1 MSVRRGAGIP
11 ACRNRRSVGVR
22 TLSAGKNA
30 CPTLLAVALALS
42 MTAPARCQDETV
54 SLLLLGNKTPMLVR
68 VEVSLNGKTIQS
80 TWTAYL
86 KKVFDR
92 WDTNGDG
99 VLDPHELGRLPK
111 AGQWAE
117 FIRQPVAIGDQR
129 LTPADL
135 GKAADAS
142 IRFED
147 LLAYYAEE
155 MGVEVVPGQ
164 GNSATNDALNQ
175 ALWSRLDRDKDGKLS
190 RAELENAL
198 AALRSLDFDDGEVV
212 TPQALAPQLN
222 PFVPMAMPSKPDTK
236 APTHYTVLKA
246 GAKQRIEVAHQLLT
260 RYDKDGDR
268 NLTPREVK
276 LPGDLFARLD
286 KNRNG
291 KLDAAELMAF
301 AMLAP
306 TVVWRV
312 DLSGNAPG
320 RGTVEWLGKTASS
333 LIHVTG
339 TNIHFESLPSA
350 FTIND
355 GQELTRNLFFLF
367 NQPAIM
373 QRGYLV
379 PDDLDGAGPS
389 VYKGMFPI
397 FDANRDGKVTRQ
409 ELLDFAQFLQE
420 GLRTRVTLQ
429 VADESPSLF
438 QALDGDGDGRLSFY
452 ELATAWSRLQ
462 SLDEN
467 GDGAISRD
475 ELVQNLRLSIS
486 RGQPGQSGR
495 ALVAANRY
503 GMQPALPEPKKGP
516 VWFRKMDANG
526 DGVVS
531 RREFL
536 GPRELFDRIDT
547 DGNGFIDL
555 AEAEAYE
562 AAARSKR

>member
-1 MSVRRGAGIP
+1 
-11 ACRNRRSVGVR
+11 
-22 TLSAGKNA
+22 
-30 CPTLLAVALALS
+30 
-42 MTAPARCQDETV
+42 
-54 SLLLLGNKTPMLVR
+54 
-68 VEVSLNGKTIQS
+68 
-80 TWTAYL
+80 
-86 KKVFDR
+86 
-92 WDTNGDG
+92 
-99 VLDPHELGRLPK
+99 
-111 AGQWAE
+111 
-117 FIRQPVAIGDQR
+117 
-129 LTPADL
+129 
-135 GKAADAS
+135 
-142 IRFED
+142 
-147 LLAYYAEE
+147 

-164 GNSATNDALNQ
+164 GNSATNEALNE

-190 RAELENAL
+190 HAELENAL

-212 TPQALAPQLN
+212 TQQALAPQLS
-222 PFVPMAMPSKPDTK
+222 PFVPMMAMPSKPETK
-236 APTHYTVLKA
+236 TPTHYAVLKA
-246 GAKQRIEVAHQLLT
+246 GKHRIEVAHHLLA

-268 NLTPREVK
+268 NLTLREVK

-301 AMLAP
+301 ATLAP
-306 TVVWRV
+306 TAVWRI

-320 RGTVEWLGKTASS
+320 QGSVEWLGKNGN
-333 LIHVTG
+333 LIRVLG
-339 TNIHFESLPSA
+339 TDIHFESLPSTGA
-350 FTIND
+350 INL
-355 GQELTRNLFFLF
+355 GQEFSGNLFFLF
-367 NQPAIM
+367 NQPTIM
-373 QRGYLV
+373 KRGYLV

-409 ELLDFAQFLQE
+409 ELLEFVQFMQE

-438 QALDGDGDGRLSFY
+438 QALDADGDGRLSFY

-475 ELVQNLRLSIS
+475 ELVQNLRLSIN
-486 RGQPGQSGR
+486 RGQPGPQGR
-495 ALVAANRY
+495 VLAANRY
-503 GMQPALPEPKKGP
+503 GMQPVPAEPKKGP

-536 GPRELFDRIDT
+536 GPREMFDRIDT

-562 AAARSKR
+562 AARSKR